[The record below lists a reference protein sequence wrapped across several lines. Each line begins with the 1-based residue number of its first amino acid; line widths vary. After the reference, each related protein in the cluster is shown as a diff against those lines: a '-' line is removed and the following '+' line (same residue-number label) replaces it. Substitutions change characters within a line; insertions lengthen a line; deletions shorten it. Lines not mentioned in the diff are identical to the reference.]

1 MKLHTPTDHPEAV
14 GYTHGVQTD
23 GPLLFVSGQTPKR
36 PNGGPVASDPTDQ
49 IRQVFA
55 NIENVLKTAGAGFE
69 HVVHLRVFL
78 ADRAHRQ
85 ALKTARTEA
94 MGDLRPGITVVIC
107 GIYDEAW
114 VAEIEA
120 VAELPAG
127 S

>member
-1 MKLHTPTDHPEAV
+1 
-14 GYTHGVQTD
+14 VQTD